1 MAEAVPSSSPREW
14 TRRSVGMDKAENGQG
29 EGQTEDI
36 PIGYSTL
43 PTVDQG
49 YILTR
54 DGKLT

>member
-1 MAEAVPSSSPREW
+1 M
-14 TRRSVGMDKAENGQG
+14 GMDKAENGQG